1 MPVMTEWDLAV
12 DADKVLWGQGADPA
26 LVRARRPRL
35 AALAE
40 AAIAE
45 GRPLLAPAVTYRR
58 IPVTGLQHERL
69 SLAGGGR
76 LSGPLIAGHL
86 AGASEVVVAVCT
98 VGNRLSEYVSEKFA
112 ADPVGALALE
122 GLAAAAAES
131 LAEAVCRYFEAA
143 ALAEGL
149 RASIP
154 LNPGMIGWPVEEGQ
168 PQIFALLDAGDIGVT
183 LGPGSIMYPLK
194 SLSLVMGLGRDL
206 DGTGQTCDFCSMRDT
221 CRYKDHYRG

>member
-1 MPVMTEWDLAV
+1 MPILTDWDLAV

-26 LVRARRPRL
+26 VVRARRPKL

-40 AAIAE
+40 AAIEE

-58 IPVTGLQHERL
+58 TAVTGLQHERL

-98 VGNRLSEYVSEKFA
+98 VGNRLSEYVSARFA

-122 GLAAAAAES
+122 GLAAAAAEA
-131 LAEAVCRYFEAA
+131 LAEAACRYFEA
-143 ALAEGL
+143 
-149 RASIP
+149 
-154 LNPGMIGWPVEEGQ
+154 
-168 PQIFALLDAGDIGVT
+168 
-183 LGPGSIMYPLK
+183 
-194 SLSLVMGLGRDL
+194 
-206 DGTGQTCDFCSMRDT
+206 
-221 CRYKDHYRG
+221 